1 MCGYPSLQI
10 STLFLKKHMNTTPKE
25 YRDVNS
31 EVML

>member
-1 MCGYPSLQI
+1 SV
-10 STLFLKKHMNTTPKE
+10 FKKAYDTTPKE

>member
-1 MCGYPSLQI
+1 
-10 STLFLKKHMNTTPKE
+10 KKAYDTTPKE

>member
-1 MCGYPSLQI
+1 YFYSV
-10 STLFLKKHMNTTPKE
+10 FKKAYDTTPIE

>member
-1 MCGYPSLQI
+1 QYFYSV
-10 STLFLKKHMNTTPKE
+10 FKKAYDTTPKE